1 MYNLQKLPIFA
12 PRLILVRKGNW
23 IVPFF
28 RALIKLNSCTAI
40 DFAEQKWD
48 TVVETQLTA
57 LLTQKFEEEDFRD
70 CFLVDVKLSP
80 SKKLE
85 VLVDTDSGITLDRCK
100 KISRWLEAHLDESGW
115 LGDTYA
121 LEVSSPGVGRP
132 LKLVR
137 QFRQN
142 IGRNIETS
150 MKSGELQSGKLI
162 AVGDD
167 DFTIEYEVKV
177 KEGKKNK
184 KEIIQT
190 VIPFG
195 EVTKTIVKIS
205 F

>member
-1 MYNLQKLPIFA
+1 M
-12 PRLILVRKGNW
+12 
-23 IVPFF
+23 
-28 RALIKLNSCTAI
+28 
-40 DFAEQKWD
+40 D

-57 LLTQKFEEEDFRD
+57 LLAQKFEEEDFQD
-70 CFLVDVKLSP
+70 CFLVDLTLSP

-142 IGRNIETS
+142 IGRTVETS
-150 MKSGELQSGKLI
+150 LKSGVALSGKLI
-162 AVGDD
+162 AVSDD
-167 DFTIEYEVKV
+167 DFTIEYITTV

-184 KEIIQT
+184 KETIQT
-190 VIPFG
+190 VLPFG

>member
-1 MYNLQKLPIFA
+1 
-12 PRLILVRKGNW
+12 
-23 IVPFF
+23 
-28 RALIKLNSCTAI
+28 
-40 DFAEQKWD
+40 
-48 TVVETQLTA
+48 VVETQLIA
-57 LLTQKFEEEDFRD
+57 LLAQKFEEEDFRD
-70 CFLVDVKLSP
+70 CFLVDISLSP

-142 IGRNIETS
+142 IGRTVETS
-150 MKSGELQSGKLI
+150 LKSGVVQSGKLI
-162 AVGDD
+162 AASDD
-167 DFTIEYEVKV
+167 DFTIEYLTTV

-184 KEIIQT
+184 KETIQT
-190 VIPFG
+190 VLPFG

>member
-1 MYNLQKLPIFA
+1 M
-12 PRLILVRKGNW
+12 RKGNW

-28 RALIKLNSCTAI
+28 RARNQTKRNA
-40 DFAEQKWD
+40 FGQKARAKTD
-48 TVVETQLTA
+48 TVVETKLTA
-57 LLTQKFEEEDFRD
+57 LLAQKFEEEDFQD
-70 CFLVDVKLSP
+70 CFLVDLTLSP

-142 IGRNIETS
+142 IGRTVETAL
-150 MKSGELQSGKLI
+150 KSGVVLNGKLI
-162 AVGDD
+162 AVSDD
-167 DFTIEYEVKV
+167 DFTIEYITTVKD
-177 KEGKKNK
+177 GKKNK
-184 KEIIQT
+184 KELIQT
-190 VIPFG
+190 VLPFG

>member
-1 MYNLQKLPIFA
+1 VSEINLNGCSASDL
-12 PRLILVRKGNW
+12 
-23 IVPFF
+23 
-28 RALIKLNSCTAI
+28 
-40 DFAEQKWD
+40 AEQKWD

-57 LLTQKFEEEDFRD
+57 LLAQKFEEEDFKD
-70 CFLVDVKLSP
+70 CFLVDLTLSP

-142 IGRNIETS
+142 IGRTVETAL
-150 MKSGELQSGKLI
+150 KSGVVLSGKLL
-162 AVGDD
+162 AVTDN
-167 DFTIEYEVKV
+167 DFTIEYATTLI
-177 KEGKKNK
+177 EGKKKK
-184 KEIIQT
+184 KELIQT
-190 VIPFG
+190 VLPYG